1 MEKKDQG
8 LDAKYWESVEDLT
21 ELETLRLLRYIK
33 RLKLARGMESTVK
46 RLPCRLHPAD
56 KS

>member
-33 RLKLARGMESTVK
+33 RLKLARGIESNVK